1 MRMDY
6 TILRNSLLKVLLL
19 PKEFPHDMER
29 QQQQYPDDSPSS
41 SRFPYSACMKSGI
54 FA

>member
-19 PKEFPHDMER
+19 SKEFPHDMER
-29 QQQQYPDDSPSS
+29 QQQQYPDDSSPQVAVF
-41 SRFPYSACMKSGI
+41 RTVPV
-54 FA
+54 

>member
-19 PKEFPHDMER
+19 SKELSLNFTEGR
-29 QQQQYPDDSPSS
+29 FLSPML
-41 SRFPYSACMKSGI
+41 FLSGGNLADNQ
-54 FA
+54 FFF